1 MKTPFRQ
8 FLLSSVLVVSLG
20 VTAILAP
27 AVSHAHVEKGN
38 VATPPTPADAGAVAD
53 APSLHNPN
61 FDNGLWYE
69 FNQRHAPTYPVDVW
83 VPDGNW
89 YEPPDRWE
97 EYGDIQDWRLWFK
110 NGTALIDS
118 GDNNN
123 YVHSA
128 PKSVKM
134 WPWDVPSS
142 THHVAG
148 IYQLIENTTP
158 CLTYG
163 FQIYGLSRQEEV
175 DDELVRLKV
184 GIETTGWTLDPDHAP
199 AVHDGDW
206 PTTMVW
212 GASQKYEGEFG
223 LLEVT
228 AEALDTQ
235 ITVFTYADALGGNSH
250 KIHWDTG
257 SLQESVPSEL
267 VSNPDDPGGS
277 PSGID
282 FGPVVSTD
290 PDSALVTWHSVEPA
304 ISQVYY
310 RLIAGPSNPVSP
322 PGTLLPFAIYLPFL
336 GRGPDPWFSTPLDS
350 SYEDSHSVVISG
362 LQPESTY
369 EYFVASRGVSG
380 NACVTWVSAKDE
392 FTTLTTQ

>member
-1 MKTPFRQ
+1 MKIPFKC
-8 FLLSSVLVVSLG
+8 FYPPLILTMVLV
-20 VTAILAP
+20 AIATLAP
-27 AVSHAHVEKGN
+27 
-38 VATPPTPADAGAVAD
+38 VASSARAPADRNAVPPSPAGEEAVAEG
-53 APSLHNPN
+53 PSLHNPH

-69 FNQRHAPTYPVDVW
+69 FNLRHAPTYPVGVW

-89 YEPPDRWE
+89 YEPPARWPN
-97 EYGDIQDWRLWFK
+97 YGDIQDWRLWFK
-110 NGTALIDS
+110 NGTALIDC
-118 GDNNN
+118 GDNKN

-134 WPWDVPSS
+134 WPWDVPAS

-158 CLTYG
+158 CFTYR
-163 FQIYGLSRQEEV
+163 FQIYGLSRQEEA
-175 DDELVRLKV
+175 DDELIRLKV
-184 GIETTGWTLDPDHAP
+184 GIEPTGWTLDQDHAP

-212 GASQKYEGEFG
+212 GTPRKYEGEFG

-228 AEALDTQ
+228 AEALATQ

-257 SLQESVPSEL
+257 SLQESVLSEL
-267 VSNPDDPGGS
+267 VSDPDNPGGS
-277 PSGID
+277 SSGIN
-282 FGPVVSTD
+282 FGPVAVAD
-290 PDSALVTWHSVEPA
+290 DDSALVTWSTLEPA

-310 RLIAGPSNPVSP
+310 RLIAGPSTPVSP
-322 PGTLLPFAIYLPFL
+322 PGTLLLHTVYLPFVS
-336 GRGPDPWFSTPLDS
+336 RGPNPWFSTELDRS
-350 SYEDSHSVVISG
+350 SETSHSVVISG
-362 LQPESTY
+362 LLPGYTY

-380 NACVTWVSAKDE
+380 NACVTWVSDKEE
-392 FTTLTTQ
+392 FTTETTQ